1 LNILNSGCDVR
12 FDSIVS
18 AFGQL
23 EVYEH
28 KEIVEILVS
37 RVLCESDKIYSG
49 SEQLIALYPQEARVK
64 EFALE
69 RLMGRNPP
77 IALLASAYRNDLL
90 VQKLI
95 AQSFGSLAAAMRLQI

>member
-1 LNILNSGCDVR
+1 M
-12 FDSIVS
+12 
-18 AFGQL
+18 
-23 EVYEH
+23 
-28 KEIVEILVS
+28 
-37 RVLCESDKIYSG
+37 
-49 SEQLIALYPQEARVK
+49 IALYPQEARVK

-95 AQSFGSLAAAMRLQI
+95 AQSFGSLAAAMRLQIIDAAANEFDRNDTAKRILEKYDHEVDGRLKTHAAIKNYQA